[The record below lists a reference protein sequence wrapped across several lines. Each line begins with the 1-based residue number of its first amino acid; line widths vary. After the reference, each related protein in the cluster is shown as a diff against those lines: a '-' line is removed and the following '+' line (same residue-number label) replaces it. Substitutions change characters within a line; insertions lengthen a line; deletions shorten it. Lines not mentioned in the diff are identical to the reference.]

1 MDLACQKRRR
11 RKRRTRRKC
20 WSKTGVEFGSTDE
33 AMTNIFEM
41 QYSPFVQLVRKQ
53 REGFHD
59 QRVSCRRKWREFAFR
74 ALEGEALVNLEIPL
88 PEGKMR
94 NKILVFH
101 VSSNNFGFSVF
112 SVLCSFSFRFALK
125 K

>member
-94 NKILVFH
+94 NKILVFSRL
-101 VSSNNFGFSVF
+101 V
-112 SVLCSFSFRFALK
+112 K
-125 K
+125 